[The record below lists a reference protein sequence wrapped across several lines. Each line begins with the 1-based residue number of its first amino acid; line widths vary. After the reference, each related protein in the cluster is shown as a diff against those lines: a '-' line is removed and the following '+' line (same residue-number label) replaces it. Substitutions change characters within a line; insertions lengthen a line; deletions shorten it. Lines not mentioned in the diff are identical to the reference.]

1 MSPLSLELYNAL
13 LAQPKNLILI
23 QRSATPSSNNH
34 SFHYKFILKYNSLR
48 FIFIIKYNSFRFV
61 YLVKHGQGF
70 GILFRSVKFSMLL
83 KFNKCSITRS
93 LNYDCF

>member
-1 MSPLSLELYNAL
+1 M
-13 LAQPKNLILI
+13 AQPKNLILI
-23 QRSATPSSNNH
+23 QRSATPFYNN
-34 SFHYKFILKYNSLR
+34 NSLR
-48 FIFIIKYNSFRFV
+48 LIFIVKY
-61 YLVKHGQGF
+61 GQGF

>member
-1 MSPLSLELYNAL
+1 MSPLSLELYHAF

-23 QRSATPSSNNH
+23 QRSATPFYNN
-34 SFHYKFILKYNSLR
+34 NSLR
-48 FIFIIKYNSFRFV
+48 LIFIVKY
-61 YLVKHGQGF
+61 GQGF

-93 LNYDCF
+93 L